1 MRKGTLVIIA
11 TLLFSSAAALADDD
25 HERARKALERG
36 DILPLTE
43 IMARV
48 SAEYPG
54 QILAADFDREWSGY
68 RYELELL
75 GEQGYMLEIEV
86 DAATGE
92 ILEVERE
99 DD

>member
-1 MRKGTLVIIA
+1 MGKARIVILAAGLIV
-11 TLLFSSAAALADDD
+11 SAAAWADDD
-25 HERARKALERG
+25 HERAREALERG

-48 SAEYPG
+48 SDQHPG
-54 QILAADFDREWSGY
+54 QILAAEFDREWFGY

-75 GEQGYMLEIEV
+75 DEDGYMLEVEV